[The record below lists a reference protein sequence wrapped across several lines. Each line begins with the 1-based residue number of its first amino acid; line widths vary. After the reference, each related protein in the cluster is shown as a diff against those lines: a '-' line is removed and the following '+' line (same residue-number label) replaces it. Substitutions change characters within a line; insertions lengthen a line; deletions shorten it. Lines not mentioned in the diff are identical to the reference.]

1 MQKTQTL
8 QDRFLIQCRRERMPV
23 TVFMVN
29 GFQMRG
35 VIVDYDSFVIL
46 LDAESKQEMV
56 YKHAVSTIMPIRPI
70 PLSEEQPG

>member
-35 VIVDYDSFVIL
+35 IITGFDQFVIL
-46 LDAESKQEMV
+46 LQSDGRQQMI
-56 YKHAVSTIMPIRPI
+56 YKHAVSTMTPAVPVH
-70 PLSEEQPG
+70 LTQG

>member
-8 QDRFLIQCRRERMPV
+8 QDRFLIQCRSERMPV

-46 LDAESKQEMV
+46 LDAEGKQEMV

>member
-35 VIVDYDSFVIL
+35 AIVDYDSFVIL
-46 LDAESKQEMV
+46 LDAEGKQEMV

-70 PLSEEQPG
+70 PLSEEQSG